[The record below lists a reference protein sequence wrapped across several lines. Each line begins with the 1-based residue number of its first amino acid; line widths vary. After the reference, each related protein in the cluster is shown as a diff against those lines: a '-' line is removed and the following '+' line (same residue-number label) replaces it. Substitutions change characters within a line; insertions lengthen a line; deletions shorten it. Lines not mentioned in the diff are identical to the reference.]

1 MIQNQRQKARKGA
14 KEAQTSATTIAA
26 APSTSG
32 SGPSHYIQRPGLT
45 QSQLTLSG
53 SGYGE
58 GSLAGRPSSARGGA
72 ESIRDQQGISHS
84 PGYSAYPL
92 IAERHE
98 QPMPS
103 IRRHSRTSL
112 DDLATVRLPS
122 TAVATS
128 SDVPLT
134 GPGVPGAAVA
144 PGGDSFSPSMPAHS
158 HASISHPPLSPE
170 HRIRLPPVNEVTPSR
185 GRSGAVPFEP
195 ERFHDDPQTIRLPP
209 LQLYH
214 SHQPRELT
222 TERTPTLQNPFDHP
236 YRAQLPSAVD
246 IPSRV
251 STSAISPSSLS
262 PPLIPP
268 PFTLEPSP
276 VWQPSRTAAVPPIRP
291 LSSAGSSSIPSGT
304 GTRSQSSGMSKCIFL
319 SSSEKCSHSDSNK
332 GALRRLSEGG
342 EMPMFEGRILPAPR
356 STRFDPVRNTVAE
369 TSTFSPESRRTYSHS
384 SDDDL

>member
-58 GSLAGRPSSARGGA
+58 GSLAGRPSSARSGA

-185 GRSGAVPFEP
+185 GRSGAVP